1 MLPYLAQATSSGD
14 NVRNTIDS
22 LARTPLSEILVFVL
36 ACTAIRLLVAAPL
49 KNTLAHQRGG
59 IYPLLK
65 FVNEALDAVVY
76 AAVFVFMI
84 IRPFAVQTFLIPSG
98 SMVSTLLVNDMIVAN
113 KFVYRT
119 SDPKPGDIVVFR
131 PPVWGVYPD
140 QVGADGEPKVD
151 FIKRC
156 IGAPGDL
163 IEIKKGKM
171 YRNGVQIEEPFVKYT
186 STMDQVNFTELSPDR
201 VASIAIDDFK
211 LVEFNGEVIPLHTFG
226 DYSNTRELSV
236 PKYVLDPSDA
246 EVLRAKPAVK
256 VPPGHYLMMGDN
268 RNNSSDGRYWGLV
281 PRDSIIGKSE
291 AIWFPFA
298 RWRMTK

>member
-1 MLPYLAQATSSGD
+1 MLPLLAQASPQGD
-14 NVRNTIDS
+14 NMRNTIDS
-22 LARTPLSEILVFVL
+22 LARTPLSEILIFVL
-36 ACTAIRLLVAAPL
+36 VCTALRLAVAGPIRSTAPHL
-49 KNTLAHQRGG
+49 RTGLF
-59 IYPLLK
+59 PFFK
-65 FVNEALDAVVY
+65 FVNEALDAIVY

-113 KFVYRT
+113 KYVYRT

-140 QVGADGEPKVD
+140 QIGKDGEPKVD

-163 IEIKKGKM
+163 VEVKHGKM
-171 YRNGVQIEEPFVKYT
+171 YRNGKAVEEPFVKYT
-186 STMDQVNFTELSPDR
+186 STMDQVNFTELPPDR
-201 VASIAIDDFK
+201 AASIAVDDFK
-211 LVEFNGEVIPLHTFG
+211 LVEFNGEVIPLHSFG

-246 EVLRAKPAVK
+246 EKLRNQPAVK
-256 VPPGHYLMMGDN
+256 IPAGHYLMMGDN

-281 PRDSIIGKSE
+281 SRDAIIGKAE

-298 RWRMTK
+298 RWRLTR